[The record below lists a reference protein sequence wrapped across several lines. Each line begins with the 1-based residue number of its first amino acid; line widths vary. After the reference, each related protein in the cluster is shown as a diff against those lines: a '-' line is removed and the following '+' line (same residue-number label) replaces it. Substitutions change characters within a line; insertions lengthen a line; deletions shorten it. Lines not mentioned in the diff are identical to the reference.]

1 MFTDIGGLEL
11 LTLAVLAVLIFGPDK
26 LPKMIQD
33 ATRTIRKIREFSES
47 AKQDIRS
54 ELGPEF
60 KDFEFED
67 LNPKAFV
74 RKQLAEHG
82 GDDLGLKEI
91 RESFDLRGEL
101 SEVTDVVNG
110 RARPEARTPSDVTGA
125 GAGTGAGTGAR
136 ADLTKREEP
145 AAGARA
151 NLRKDEAGSAA
162 GAANLR
168 KDDRPAFD
176 PDAT

>member
-11 LTLAVLAVLIFGPDK
+11 LTLAVLAVLVFGPDK
-26 LPKMIQD
+26 LPKLIQD
-33 ATRTIRKIREFSES
+33 ATRFIRKVREFSDS
-47 AKQDIRS
+47 AKNDIRS

-67 LNPKAFV
+67 LNPKNFV

-91 RESFDLRGEL
+91 RESFDLRSEL
-101 SEVTDVVNG
+101 NEVTDVVNG
-110 RARPEARTPSDVTGA
+110 RARPAARTPSDA
-125 GAGTGAGTGAR
+125 PESTGAGTGAR
-136 ADLTKREEP
+136 ANLSKDDASVP
-145 AAGARA
+145 APAPA
-151 NLRKDEAGSAA
+151 NLRKEE
-162 GAANLR
+162 
-168 KDDRPAFD
+168 RPAFD

>member
-1 MFTDIGGLEL
+1 VFTDIGGLEL

-26 LPKMIQD
+26 LPKLIQD
-33 ATRTIRKIREFSES
+33 TTRFIRKIREFSDS
-47 AKQDIRS
+47 AKQDIRT

-67 LNPKAFV
+67 LNPKNFV

-101 SEVTDVVNG
+101 AEVTDVVNG
-110 RARPEARTPSDVTGA
+110 RSQPAARTSSDTPEPTG
-125 GAGTGAGTGAR
+125 TR
-136 ADLTKREEP
+136 ANLTKDDAP
-145 AAGARA
+145 AAGPDLLKKPGGPVA
-151 NLRKDEAGSAA
+151 NLRKE
-162 GAANLR
+162 
-168 KDDRPAFD
+168 DRPAFD

>member
-26 LPKMIQD
+26 LPKLIQD
-33 ATRTIRKIREFSES
+33 ATRFIRKVREFSDS
-47 AKQDIRS
+47 AKNDIRS
-54 ELGPEF
+54 ELGPDF

-67 LNPKAFV
+67 LNPKNFV

-101 SEVTDVVNG
+101 EEVTDVVNG
-110 RARPEARTPSDVTGA
+110 RARPTARTPSDTPDAGGVGA
-125 GAGTGAGTGAR
+125 AGSTGTGTATRANLSKENSGA
-136 ADLTKREEP
+136 
-145 AAGARA
+145 AAPA
-151 NLRKDEAGSAA
+151 NLRKDE
-162 GAANLR
+162 R
-168 KDDRPAFD
+168 TAFD

>member
-1 MFTDIGGLEL
+1 MFSDIGGLEL

-26 LPKMIQD
+26 LPKLIQD
-33 ATRTIRKIREFSES
+33 VTRTIRKIREFSDS

-67 LNPKAFV
+67 LNPKNFV

-101 SEVTDVVNG
+101 QEVTDVVNG
-110 RARPEARTPSDVTGA
+110 KARPTARTPSDEPVA
-125 GAGTGAGTGAR
+125 EAPK
-136 ADLTKREEP
+136 ADLTKKPETAQAQATAP
-145 AAGARA
+145 APAPA
-151 NLRKDEAGSAA
+151 NLRKEE
-162 GAANLR
+162 
-168 KDDRPAFD
+168 RPVFD
-176 PDAT
+176 PDTT

>member
-26 LPKMIQD
+26 LPKLIQD
-33 ATRTIRKIREFSES
+33 ATRFIRKVREFSDS
-47 AKQDIRS
+47 AKSDIRS

-67 LNPKAFV
+67 LNPKNFV

-101 SEVTDVVNG
+101 NEVTDVVNG
-110 RARPEARTPSDVTGA
+110 RARPASRTPSDTPEPT
-125 GAGTGAGTGAR
+125 GTGTR
-136 ADLTKREEP
+136 ANLTKDDAP
-145 AAGARA
+145 AAAPA
-151 NLRKDEAGSAA
+151 NLRKEE
-162 GAANLR
+162 
-168 KDDRPAFD
+168 RPAFD

>member
-1 MFTDIGGLEL
+1 VFTDIGGLEL

-26 LPKMIQD
+26 LPKLVQD
-33 ATRTIRKIREFSES
+33 ATRFIRKVREFSDS
-47 AKQDIRS
+47 AKNDIRS

-60 KDFEFED
+60 KDFEFDD
-67 LNPKAFV
+67 LNPKNFV

-101 SEVTDVVNG
+101 NEVTDVVNG
-110 RARPEARTPSDVTGA
+110 RARPTSRTPSDSPDTGA
-125 GAGTGAGTGAR
+125 DTGAASTGT
-136 ADLTKREEP
+136 
-145 AAGARA
+145 RA
-151 NLRKDEAGSAA
+151 NLTKGDAPAA
-162 GAANLR
+162 APANLR

>member
-33 ATRTIRKIREFSES
+33 ATRTLRKIREFSDS
-47 AKQDIRS
+47 AKNDIRS
-54 ELGPEF
+54 ELGPDF

-67 LNPKAFV
+67 LNPKNFV

-110 RARPEARTPSDVTGA
+110 RSQPASRTPSDTP
-125 GAGTGAGTGAR
+125 GTTGAR
-136 ADLTKREEP
+136 ADLTK
-145 AAGARA
+145 ADTSAGPDLLKKPQAP
-151 NLRKDEAGSAA
+151 
-162 GAANLR
+162 AANLR